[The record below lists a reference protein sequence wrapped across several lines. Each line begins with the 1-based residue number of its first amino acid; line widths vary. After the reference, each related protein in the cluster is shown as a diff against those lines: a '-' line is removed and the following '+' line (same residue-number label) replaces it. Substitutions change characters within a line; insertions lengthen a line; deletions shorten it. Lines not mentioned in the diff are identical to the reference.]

1 MLWWSCLLGVQG
13 KVNPAVAGWWLVDIL
28 VFHIHHHVIPL
39 LTAGTII
46 AVIIF
51 KASSN
56 TVLLFFPF
64 SESLAAT

>member
-1 MLWWSCLLGVQG
+1 MNVERAIVLGLGV
-13 KVNPAVAGWWLVDIL
+13 NPRSSGVGLVDIL
-28 VFHIHHHVIPL
+28 VFHVHHHVIPL